1 MATEE
6 YKHLGDKQ
14 SKHFQQYTEPAK
26 EITNLL
32 VSQS

>member
-6 YKHLGDKQ
+6 YKHLEDKQ
-14 SKHFQQYTEPAK
+14 SKHFYQYK

-32 VSQS
+32 VSHS